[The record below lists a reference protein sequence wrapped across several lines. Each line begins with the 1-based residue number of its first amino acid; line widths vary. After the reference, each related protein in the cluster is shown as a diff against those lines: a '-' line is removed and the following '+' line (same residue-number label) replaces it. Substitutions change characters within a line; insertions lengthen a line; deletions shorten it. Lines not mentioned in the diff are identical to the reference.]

1 MIIETLRP
9 MTIPG
14 TGQIGAHEV
23 FNAIAI
29 GEFTVGIRFKE
40 KHVVLTNGHKADE
53 WREVRARVTPT
64 VRVDCCVAGRWPGRR
79 KTNHAKPPMKIEKG
93 HPFPI
98 GRYVP
103 ESELGRLRELI
114 NKMKP
119 ATGSPED
126 ESFLYTGSRRDSVHQ
141 AAKTIGATLKTR
153 KENGGVRVWRKS

>member
-1 MIIETLRP
+1 

-29 GEFTVGIRFKE
+29 GEFTVGIKFKE
-40 KHVVLTNGHKADE
+40 KRRPHQRPQTDE

-64 VRVDCCVAGRWPGRR
+64 VRVGCIAGRWPGRPQP
-79 KTNHAKPPMKIEKG
+79 TTPQPPMKIETG